1 MMLCVS
7 ADTMQMNV
15 NAHVNVVR
23 AAAVCS
29 EIEFVLSVCV
39 YWRMSRE
46 TAFESF
52 YRTDNYSTSTRSCS
66 IQTRFWII
74 PSMWQKLYVN
84 Y

>member
-7 ADTMQMNV
+7 ADAMQMNV

-39 YWRMSRE
+39 YWRMTRE
-46 TAFESF
+46 TAFES
-52 YRTDNYSTSTRSCS
+52 YSIRMTT
-66 IQTRFWII
+66 IQRVDALF
-74 PSMWQKLYVN
+74 KLDSG
-84 Y
+84 